1 MHTGEH
7 GKREMASGDVVEEKT
22 TPDFGAQQQ
31 VLIKPV
37 RGVSELQ
44 AEALAATPPKEAGTF
59 RKPDLVEL
67 APLDASIHLD
77 IRYAPSTA

>member
-1 MHTGEH
+1 LHTGEH